1 VHNPIDPSEENLKE
15 KLQVLD
21 HMNTMLKTLK
31 SQFVQNE
38 QVSREVFKE
47 ILDSDFESVLVNM
60 REEYSQVYQSN
71 RQYQP

>member
-1 VHNPIDPSEENLKE
+1 MHNPIDPSEENLKE

>member
-1 VHNPIDPSEENLKE
+1 
-15 KLQVLD
+15 
-21 HMNTMLKTLK
+21 MNTMLRTLK
-31 SQFVQNE
+31 SQFAQNE

-71 RQYQP
+71 RQYQQLMNV